1 MVIVPAA
8 SLWGRRRRGYG
19 LTLLTVVIAVL
30 PTAFAAEARA
40 DCVHLLQARVKSPT
54 VRPIASRDL
63 ASLRD
68 IGSSQQSPSD
78 SALSLSPDGRHVAFI
93 LTQGEPATNSYC
105 QALVSLVIGG
115 NSAPQILDAGGDLIL
130 MPVSLRGL
138 RTDYG
143 MPMTIVPQWS
153 ADGKWIAYLKK
164 VEGRTQVW
172 RVSSDGIVSEPV
184 TSASED
190 VDSFSWSS
198 DQTAIVYSTSVG
210 YRSQEEDNRREGLE
224 GYLYDERM
232 VPYVSNRPQLTTET
246 VRSYRTIDL
255 NSRIEHVATP
265 REEALLSQASRETD
279 AGGVVRRVI
288 SGNGHEARIV
298 RRQEDGPLG
307 RLELWASD
315 RSGLSVQCR
324 DTSCSGDGLGGGIY
338 ALWWMPNG
346 RDLLYIRR
354 TGWGD
359 SDTAIFLWRPGSHP
373 KVVLT
378 TPDLLIGCQ
387 LARALLVCA
396 REGSTEPRRVVSID
410 PVTGRS
416 ELLFDPN
423 PEFRSFEF
431 GAVERLRWRDDLG
444 LECYADLV
452 LPPGY
457 SRGTKLPLLI
467 VQYRTSGFLRGGT
480 GDEVP
485 IFAFAARGYAVLSF
499 NYPPPLVRAMPPSTV
514 RTIDDLNALSARDW
528 AERRHI
534 NSVLLQAIDHVVALG
549 YADPQKVGIT
559 GLSDGSTT
567 VQYALVNAPDRFA
580 AASVSACCVEPTG
593 MMIYGGIALANAR
606 KRVGFPPARG
616 PGSER
621 WDELSIAMNADHIKA
636 PLLMQLPDHGYLL
649 GVDIFMSLREQR
661 KPAEMVVFP
670 DEYHLKWQPAHRLAI
685 YDRNLDW
692 FDFWLRGREDP
703 EPTKAAQ
710 YARWEAMS
718 KESIR

>member
-1 MVIVPAA
+1 MVIAPVV
-8 SLWGRRRRGYG
+8 SRRGRLRRGHG
-19 LTLLTVVIAVL
+19 LKLVTLVIAVL
-30 PTAFAAEARA
+30 STTFAAEARA
-40 DCVHLLQARVKSPT
+40 GCLELLSPRAMSPGI
-54 VRPIASRDL
+54 RPIASRDL
-63 ASLRD
+63 TSLRD

-78 SALSLSPDGRHVAFI
+78 SVLSLSPDGQRVAFI
-93 LTQGEPATNSYC
+93 LTQADVATNSYC

-115 NSAPQILDAGGDLIL
+115 NSAPQILDVGGDLIL
-130 MPVSLRGL
+130 MPVNLRGL

-153 ADGKWIAYLKK
+153 ADGKWIAYPKK
-164 VEGRTQVW
+164 IDGKTQVW
-172 RVSSDGIVSEPV
+172 RVSSDGTVSEPV

-190 VDSFSWSS
+190 IDSFSWSS
-198 DQTAIVYSTSVG
+198 DQTSIIYSTLVG
-210 YRSQEEDNRREGLE
+210 YRFQEEDIRRQGLE

-232 VPYVSNRPQLTTET
+232 VPYVGSRPQLMAET
-246 VRSYRTIDL
+246 ARSYRTIELD
-255 NSRIEHVATP
+255 SRIERAATP
-265 REEALLSQASRETD
+265 SEEALLSQVAQEPD
-279 AGGVVRRVI
+279 AGGAIRRVV
-288 SGNGHEARIV
+288 SGNGREARIV
-298 RRQEDGPLG
+298 RRQGDGPLG

-315 RSGLSVQCR
+315 RRGAPVQCR
-324 DTSCSGDGLGGGIY
+324 DSSCSGDGLGGGIY

-346 RDLLYIRR
+346 RDLLYLRR

-359 SDTAIFLWRPGSHP
+359 GDTAIFLWRPGSHP
-373 KVVLT
+373 KAVFT

-396 REGSTEPRRVVSID
+396 REGSTKPRRIVSID
-410 PVTGRS
+410 PRTGRS
-416 ELLFDPN
+416 ALLFDPN
-423 PEFRSFEF
+423 PEFRSFEL
-431 GAVERLRWRDDLG
+431 GTVERLRWRDDLG

-499 NYPPPLVRAMPPSTV
+499 NYPPPLVRAMPPSAV

-534 NSVLLQAIDHVVALG
+534 HSALLQAIDHVVALG
-549 YADPQKVGIT
+549 YADPRQVGIT

-606 KRVGFPPARG
+606 ERVGFPPARG

-621 WDELSIAMNADHIKA
+621 WAELSIAMNAERIKA

-692 FDFWLRGREDP
+692 FDFWLRGKEDP

-710 YARWEAMS
+710 YARWEAMRN
-718 KESIR
+718 ETIR